1 MVKVVPF
8 SGCDEEE
15 VLKLAACLEEHFPHS
30 MANAV
35 VRAAKERG
43 ITHEEMH
50 TEVEYIVAHG
60 IASRVR
66 GERVVIGSHHF
77 VFEDEKCVIPA
88 AEQQKFDDLEP
99 EYSHLY
105 LAACGQLVGVICI
118 ADRCAPKHAMC
129 CASCAPSVSPTL

>member
-1 MVKVVPF
+1 M
-8 SGCDEEE
+8 
-15 VLKLAACLEEHFPHS
+15 
-30 MANAV
+30 
-35 VRAAKERG
+35 RAAKERG
-43 ITHEEMH
+43 VTHEEMH

-99 EYSHLY
+99 EYSHL
-105 LAACGQLVGVICI
+105 
-118 ADRCAPKHAMC
+118 
-129 CASCAPSVSPTL
+129 